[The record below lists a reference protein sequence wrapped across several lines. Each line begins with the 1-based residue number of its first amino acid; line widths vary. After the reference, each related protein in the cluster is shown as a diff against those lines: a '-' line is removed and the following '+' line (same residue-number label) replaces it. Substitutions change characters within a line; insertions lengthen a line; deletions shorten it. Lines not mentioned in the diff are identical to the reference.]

1 MSVKL
6 PSQEEKECLDKIKN
20 LIKLKDKINSGY
32 ESMKNTQNIL
42 SHVIKEKLPSA
53 SIQKKYN

>member
-6 PSQEEKECLDKIKN
+6 PSKEEKECLYKIEN

-53 SIQKKYN
+53 STQN